1 LKILIAGSGL
11 IGKSLSLNICKN
23 KNIISKLISLRETN
37 SFIFKREFNLLK
49 KGDVFLDSMDPN
61 DVNINF
67 NKRIHDKAKIFR
79 EYALKNSENKLYIY
93 LSTCNLYKTSFERI
107 DESSEIKSNL
117 TPYLRMKLNSE
128 EQIKNHCK
136 SDFTILRIVNSWSD
150 SSENSFLGDLFS
162 AKKNETYIAPREN
175 DDLVIS
181 YANIFDICKII
192 ESIVQ
197 FPKFGIINITTNS
210 FDSRENLKS
219 IVNKKIT
226 KPISNNLGYRI
237 FSNVINWETILSKK
251 KELF

>member
-1 LKILIAGSGL
+1 M
-11 IGKSLSLNICKN
+11 NIREN
-23 KNIISKLISLRETN
+23 KNISSKLIALRETN
-37 SFIFKREFNLLK
+37 SFSFKREFNLLK
-49 KGDVFLDSMDPN
+49 KGDIFVDSMDPN

-79 EYALKNSENKLYIY
+79 EYALKHSENILYVY

-107 DESSEIKSNL
+107 NESSEIKSNL
-117 TPYLRMKLNSE
+117 TPYLKMKLNSE
-128 EQIKNHCK
+128 EQIKKLCK
-136 SDFTILRIVNSWSD
+136 SDFTILRIVNSWGDFSG
-150 SSENSFLGDLFS
+150 NSFFGDLFS
-162 AKKNETYIAPREN
+162 AKKNEKYIAPREN
-175 DDLVIS
+175 DELVIS

-197 FPKFGIINITTNS
+197 SPKFGTINITTNS

-237 FSNVINWETILSKK
+237 FSDVIKWETILGKK